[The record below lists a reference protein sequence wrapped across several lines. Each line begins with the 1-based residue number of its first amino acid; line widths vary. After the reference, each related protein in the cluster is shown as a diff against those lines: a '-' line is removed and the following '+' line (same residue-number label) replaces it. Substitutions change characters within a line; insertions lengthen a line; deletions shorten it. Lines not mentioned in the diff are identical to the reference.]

1 MPLPLPHSD
10 PHNIHSDQHNIH
22 CTYMVL
28 LKGPRGLYMGLKSE
42 KYYPMCIKQSLTKK
56 NRNLLRHFINDSL
69 QCNETQDYASK
80 SHIQKNKQ
88 T

>member
-42 KYYPMCIKQSLTKK
+42 KYYPMCIKQSLTKNIGIYSDISSMIACNAMK
-56 NRNLLRHFINDSL
+56 LRTMQAN
-69 QCNETQDYASK
+69 
-80 SHIQKNKQ
+80 HIYKK
-88 T
+88 